1 MDIDFNEQS
10 KPRQRSSAMAVT
22 TRTKQR
28 LSKDFGDITLG
39 SSKEK
44 FTSYIREKFG
54 LGSKETEESNFMDV
68 PAPVFQGVN
77 KNIKSNIYFA
87 ESANLVDLG
96 FAPEFI
102 PNRPTTLDFKSLLSK
117 FDESKIDE
125 FEIQDLLN
133 FDFEAISNVKEKL
146 NELIDK
152 TSLLV
157 NSNVDGNPEENSRR
171 SQTLVFLCNKQN
183 VRLKNFMIAGA
194 QKQ

>member
-1 MDIDFNEQS
+1 MDSDFNEQP

-28 LSKDFGDITLG
+28 ISKDFGDITLG

-44 FTSYIREKFG
+44 FTNYIREKFG
-54 LGSKETEESNFMDV
+54 LGSKETEESNFMEV
-68 PAPVFQGVN
+68 PAPAFQGLN
-77 KNIKSNIYFA
+77 KNIKPVMYFA

-96 FAPEFI
+96 FTPDFI
-102 PNRPTTLDFKSLLSK
+102 PNKPTTVDFKSLLSK
-117 FDESKIDE
+117 FEESKIDE

-133 FDFEAISNVKEKL
+133 FDFEANTNVKEKL

-157 NSNVDGNPEENSRR
+157 NSNVDGTPEENSRR

-183 VRLKNFMIAGA
+183 VRNLI
-194 QKQ
+194 